1 MPGSSETL
9 FPLAPNKISITQQRV
24 IFFKMQLPRIAVFI
38 SKMCVTNQHIDWYNR
53 YMDNHENILQ
63 FNFLYSKSDII
74 IANFTQDLKSTNLDK
89 SLKKSTLNASVET
102 LENKVFFTV
111 NKQPLFNYNIR
122 ISLLALESPSR

>member
-1 MPGSSETL
+1 MPGSSEIL

-38 SKMCVTNQHIDWYNR
+38 SKMFVTNQYIDWYNR

-74 IANFTQDLKSTNLDK
+74 IANFTQSLKSTNLDK
-89 SLKKSTLNASVET
+89 S
-102 LENKVFFTV
+102 
-111 NKQPLFNYNIR
+111 
-122 ISLLALESPSR
+122 

>member
-1 MPGSSETL
+1 
-9 FPLAPNKISITQQRV
+9 
-24 IFFKMQLPRIAVFI
+24 
-38 SKMCVTNQHIDWYNR
+38 
-53 YMDNHENILQ
+53 MDNHENILQ

-74 IANFTQDLKSTNLDK
+74 IANFTQGLKSTNLDK
-89 SLKKSTLNASVET
+89 SLKKSTLNARVET